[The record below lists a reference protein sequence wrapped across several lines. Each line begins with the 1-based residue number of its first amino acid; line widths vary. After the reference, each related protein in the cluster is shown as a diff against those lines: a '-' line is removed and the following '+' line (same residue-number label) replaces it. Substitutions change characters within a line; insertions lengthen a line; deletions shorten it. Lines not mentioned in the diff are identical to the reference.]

1 MMHCAY
7 NVRYLSVA
15 LSVDNC
21 LKQGNVLSTL
31 RLDLDLEFDTY
42 RQVTQKWSKCNGTY
56 QRQVCTY
63 DVNLLNETVR
73 ILTKNTGALLVC
85 SKLFVLE
92 ADNEDTKYV
101 FMPREKNSAEV
112 HNVNTDD

>member
-1 MMHCAY
+1 
-7 NVRYLSVA
+7 
-15 LSVDNC
+15 
-21 LKQGNVLSTL
+21 
-31 RLDLDLEFDTY
+31 
-42 RQVTQKWSKCNGTY
+42 
-56 QRQVCTY
+56 
-63 DVNLLNETVR
+63 LNETVR

-112 HNVNTDD
+112 HNVNTDN

>member
-42 RQVTQKWSKCNGTY
+42 R
-56 QRQVCTY
+56 
-63 DVNLLNETVR
+63 
-73 ILTKNTGALLVC
+73 
-85 SKLFVLE
+85 
-92 ADNEDTKYV
+92 
-101 FMPREKNSAEV
+101 
-112 HNVNTDD
+112 